1 MPRPFPSVSSR
12 SHHGPAQLLQHRPGR
27 PGPRSR
33 RCSGSPI
40 STHPLPTGCCML
52 VSKPDRQN
60 RYYRTRVQSSDGRRL
75 RDAVGL
81 DTPTTLSGRSHRR
94 STHAPDSSRKPEV
107 KGSRCRE
114 REGTRLLGQ
123 ENGLLP
129 PAGAW
134 ALRSSSKSDKSR
146 ALSSAG
152 GGKPGLKQKAL
163 ILGKAER
170 VDMGNSG

>member
-60 RYYRTRVQSSDGRRL
+60 RYYRTQGRAWEEGSPRAGLPCVSSDRGTAQRVPWAQAAPIGQLRRGTETAPAGHTLWCSAAPLAPATRLEAACSCPEKEIGYRAARDPGSCDIIQRFAFCHGRAA
-75 RDAVGL
+75 AVGKF
-81 DTPTTLSGRSHRR
+81 PSH
-94 STHAPDSSRKPEV
+94 
-107 KGSRCRE
+107 C
-114 REGTRLLGQ
+114 
-123 ENGLLP
+123 
-129 PAGAW
+129 
-134 ALRSSSKSDKSR
+134 
-146 ALSSAG
+146 
-152 GGKPGLKQKAL
+152 
-163 ILGKAER
+163 
-170 VDMGNSG
+170 